1 MQRCPSVPG
10 MKPAILCVDE
20 NTYREIV
27 TYQKGFRETSIQLKG
42 LANQVRVFAY
52 RMHHRG

>member
-1 MQRCPSVPG
+1 MN
-10 MKPAILCVDE
+10 PAILCVDE

-27 TYQKGFRETSIQLKG
+27 TYQKGFQETSIQIKG

-52 RMHHRG
+52 RMHHGG